1 MGESLLLSWLRHVKE
16 CQMVQLNWKPS
27 MKWELHN
34 KELIDQLMDT
44 SSALFT
50 EKFDYSIYKKNKNVS
65 QLIRQAEIDV
75 MGMNITDNESH
86 IYAIDVAFHE
96 SGLNY
101 GNRAETTSSVIKK
114 CLRTAMC
121 LLGYFKVKSGTII
134 FASPKIT
141 NSVLNDINA
150 TLDHMDAIFRD
161 LQLDFKIRIIANDD
175 FSKKILQPVLSTL
188 DDVADT
194 SELFMRSL
202 QMYNMF
208 AEKPRAVAK
217 QSISKPNKSSVSK
230 ELTPI
235 DYEGLDGVEEMK
247 IGTIVRTILSK
258 KLQSNTVPK
267 EEIERMQGK
276 DYCIETFHIRYPLL
290 LKTDPDF
297 DTIPVRYYATPIKI
311 YEDHYFLCSE
321 WFEVAAN
328 NDRPYLIKW
337 LLLHTEKQN

>member
-1 MGESLLLSWLRHVKE
+1 
-16 CQMVQLNWKPS
+16 
-27 MKWELHN
+27 
-34 KELIDQLMDT
+34 
-44 SSALFT
+44 
-50 EKFDYSIYKKNKNVS
+50 
-65 QLIRQAEIDV
+65 
-75 MGMNITDNESH
+75 MNITDDKSY

-101 GNRAETTSSVIKK
+101 GGRAETTSSVIKK

-121 LLGYFKVKSGTII
+121 LLGYFDVKSGTII
-134 FASPKIT
+134 FASPKIN

-150 TLDHMDAIFRD
+150 TLEHMDTIFKN

-202 QMYNMF
+202 QMYNLF
-208 AEKPRAVAK
+208 SAK
-217 QSISKPNKSSVSK
+217 QSSSKPNKSSAPK
-230 ELTPI
+230 ELAPI

-258 KLQSNTVPK
+258 KLQSNTIPK
-267 EEIERMQGK
+267 EEIERMQDK

-290 LKTDPDF
+290 LKTNQN
-297 DTIPVRYYATPIKI
+297 DTRPERYYATPIKI
-311 YEDHYFLCSE
+311 YEDRYFLCSE
-321 WFEVAAN
+321 WYEMASN

-337 LLLHTEKQN
+337 LLLHTEK